1 MGELIKFELRKI
13 LGNRAGM
20 AACLVALALLAGM
33 AFMNL
38 ATTTTRD
45 HATGAVVEGLAGQ
58 QACRNNEESHAGVL
72 DDARIAKDAA
82 VLDRANELAEG
93 TPGYYDLS
101 SDAIIA
107 QYGLE
112 FWQQT
117 RAVASDDYYNEIVGT
132 LDSASPRATSLR
144 EGSLARIDT
153 TLSDGFEHY
162 FPYSDAEA
170 SYWHGM
176 FDQIQ
181 WPVEFGYAGAWKNAL
196 DWASFLALAIVALC
210 IALSGVYAGEY
221 QNRTAAVALPT
232 RRGKRALPAAK
243 AVAALAFATA
253 YWWLCSAVVVGI
265 NVTVCG
271 AGGWDLPAQVVFG
284 FDNPYPLTVGQAM
297 LAVYGLGYLVAIGMA
312 ALTLLLSSKM
322 RSTMP
327 VSVIPMAAAF
337 LGMFALFIPPLA
349 KLGALTP
356 MAGMNFTFSRMVSYA
371 AGTAVIDLPTALAI
385 LYAVLLMTCTP
396 LAMRVFARHQVA

>member
-1 MGELIKFELRKI
+1 M
-13 LGNRAGM
+13 
-20 AACLVALALLAGM
+20 
-33 AFMNL
+33 
-38 ATTTTRD
+38 
-45 HATGAVVEGLAGQ
+45 
-58 QACRNNEESHAGVL
+58 L

-132 LDSASPRATSLR
+132 LDSASPRATTLR
-144 EGSLARIDT
+144 EGSLARVDA

-196 DWASFLALAIVALC
+196 DWASFLALAIVVLC

-221 QNRTAAVALPT
+221 QNRTATVALPT

-243 AVAALAFATA
+243 AVAALAFVTA

-265 NVTVCG
+265 NVAACG
-271 AGGWDLPAQVVFG
+271 VGGWALPVQVVFG

-297 LAVYGLGYLVAIGMA
+297 LAVYGLGYLVAIDMA
-312 ALTLLLSSKM
+312 TLTLLLSSKM

-327 VSVIPMAAAF
+327 VAMIPMAAVF

-356 MAGMNFTFSRMVSYA
+356 MAGMNFAFSRMVSYA
-371 AGTAVIDLPTALAI
+371 AGATVIDLPTALAI
-385 LYAVLLMTCTP
+385 LYAGLLVVCIP
-396 LAMRVFARHQVA
+396 FAMRIFAMHQVA

>member
-1 MGELIKFELRKI
+1 MGTLIKFEIRKI

-20 AACLVALALLAGM
+20 AACLAALALLAGM

-38 ATTTTRD
+38 ATMSTRD
-45 HATGAVVEGLAGQ
+45 FATGEVVEGLAAQ
-58 QACRNNEESHAGVL
+58 QTYLQKEESHAGLL
-72 DDARIAKDAA
+72 DDAQMAEDAA
-82 VLDRANELAEG
+82 TLDRANELAKG
-93 TPGYYDLS
+93 TPGFYDLP
-101 SDAIIA
+101 SDEIITK
-107 QYGLE
+107 YGLE

-117 RAVASDDYYNEIVGT
+117 MGVISDSYYYEVVGT
-132 LDSASPRATSLR
+132 LDCTDPRAKNLE
-144 EGSLARIDT
+144 EGSLARVDAS
-153 TLSDGFEHY
+153 LSDGFEHY

-170 SYWHGM
+170 SYWHGK

-181 WPVEFGYAGAWKNAL
+181 WPIEFGYAGAWKNAL
-196 DWASFLALAIVALC
+196 DWASSQAFAIVALC

-253 YWWLCSAVVVGI
+253 YWWLCAAVVVGV
-265 NVTVCG
+265 NVAVCG

-327 VSVIPMAAAF
+327 VAVIPMAVAF

-356 MAGMNFTFSRMVSYA
+356 MAGMNFAFSRMVSFA
-371 AGTAVIDLPTALAI
+371 AGTAAIDLPTALAI
-385 LYAVLLMTCTP
+385 LYACLLVFCIP
-396 LAMRVFARHQVA
+396 LAMRIFKRHQMA

>member
-1 MGELIKFELRKI
+1 
-13 LGNRAGM
+13 
-20 AACLVALALLAGM
+20 M

-144 EGSLARIDT
+144 EGSLARVDA

-327 VSVIPMAAAF
+327 VAVIPMAVAF

-356 MAGMNFTFSRMVSYA
+356 MAGLNFAFSRMVSYA
-371 AGTAVIDLPTALAI
+371 AGATVIDLPTALAI
-385 LYAVLLMTCTP
+385 LYAGLLVVCIP
-396 LAMRVFARHQVA
+396 FAMRIFAMHQVA

>member
-1 MGELIKFELRKI
+1 MGTLIKFEIRKI

-20 AACLVALALLAGM
+20 AACLAALALLAGM

-38 ATTTTRD
+38 ATMSTRD
-45 HATGAVVEGLAGQ
+45 FATGEVVEGLAAQ
-58 QACRNNEESHAGVL
+58 QTYLQKEESHAGLL
-72 DDARIAKDAA
+72 DDAQVAEDAA
-82 VLDRANELAEG
+82 TLDRANQLAKG
-93 TPGYYDLS
+93 TPGFYDLS
-101 SDAIIA
+101 SDEIIA
-107 QYGLE
+107 QYGLG

-132 LDSASPRATSLR
+132 LDSASPRSTSLR
-144 EGSLARIDT
+144 EGSLARVDAS
-153 TLSDGFEHY
+153 LSDGFEHY
-162 FPYSDAEA
+162 FPYSDAEV
-170 SYWHGM
+170 SYWHDK
-176 FDQIQ
+176 FDQIK

-196 DWASFLALAIVALC
+196 DWASSQAFAIVALC

-253 YWWLCSAVVVGI
+253 YWWLCAAVVVGI
-265 NVTVCG
+265 NVAVCG

-284 FDNPYPLTVGQAM
+284 FNNPYPLTVGQAM
-297 LAVYGLGYLVAIGMA
+297 LAVYGLGYLIAIGMA

-327 VSVIPMAAAF
+327 VAVIPMAVAF
-337 LGMFALFIPPLA
+337 LGMFALFISPLA

-356 MAGMNFTFSRMVSYA
+356 MAGMNFAFSRMVSFA

-385 LYAVLLMTCTP
+385 LYAVLLAACTP